1 MKDTEMDN
9 QTRDK
14 VLAIIREAT
23 NMDPNAID
31 PEADLQT
38 QISLDSMQY
47 VSLTSKI
54 EIALDVELPLDV
66 IESQTLNDFMSKI
79 DTALEE
85 REE

>member
-1 MKDTEMDN
+1 MDN

-23 NMDPNAID
+23 NMDPNSID

-66 IESQTLNDFMSKI
+66 IESRTLNDFMSKI

>member
-1 MKDTEMDN
+1 MDN

-23 NMDPNAID
+23 NMDPNSID

>member
-1 MKDTEMDN
+1 MDN